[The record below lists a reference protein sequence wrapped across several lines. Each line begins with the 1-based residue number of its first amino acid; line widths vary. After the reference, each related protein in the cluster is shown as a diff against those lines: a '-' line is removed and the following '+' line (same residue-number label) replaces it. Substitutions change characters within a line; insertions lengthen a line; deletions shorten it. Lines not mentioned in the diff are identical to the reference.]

1 MYCRSTLQ
9 HQTMLLSMKHWS
21 TTSSW
26 PKRSAFG
33 GFYVMEIPIWW
44 CSNALE
50 IGTQKMRTW
59 QVTDSWCS
67 SYLVSLK
74 DVSSTMSPE
83 PKMRRQMHCQ
93 SSDPPEK
100 RYQPECRW
108 RIFTSH
114 LSSLLRNQSQSSF
127 RPT

>member
-9 HQTMLLSMKHWS
+9 RQTMWLNTRPWS
-21 TTSSW
+21 TASSW

-44 CSNALE
+44 CSNALA
-50 IGTQKMRTW
+50 IGTQRMKTW

-67 SYLVSLK
+67 SYPASLK
-74 DVSSTMSPE
+74 DVSSTMAPE
-83 PKMRRQMHCQ
+83 LRMRQQMRYQ
-93 SSDPPEK
+93 SSDPLEK
-100 RYQPECRW
+100 RYQPEFHW

-114 LSSLLRNQSQSSF
+114 LSSL
-127 RPT
+127 P